1 MVMRMAMTMV
11 MMMVVINDAPLM
23 VPKPTKRTTSSK
35 CSVWK
40 VVETLV
46 SG

>member
-1 MVMRMAMTMV
+1 MAMV
-11 MMMVVINDAPLM
+11 MMMVVIDDAALM
-23 VPKPTKRTTSSK
+23 VPKPTKRTTSAK

-40 VVETLV
+40 LVETLV